1 MTLKMAQVAVRE
13 VPSMKHSVRHSK
25 ALYVLNTGIECQHQ
39 PCLLVD
45 VTYLLPLN
53 ITDPTDLS
61 WMVLWGLAPPRA
73 SASDFW
79 VAPVETRVG
88 MGVRGRACSASSGS
102 QWLLS
107 DTPPSFMILSWPR
120 RMLSRPEPA
129 SLSSSRD
136 VATCSGGLLNVCN
149 QRGGCALCVVQKQ
162 RNPLKKV
169 LRP

>member
-61 WMVLWGLAPPRA
+61 WMVLWGLAPPGA
-73 SASDFW
+73 
-79 VAPVETRVG
+79 
-88 MGVRGRACSASSGS
+88 
-102 QWLLS
+102 LL
-107 DTPPSFMILSWPR
+107 L
-120 RMLSRPEPA
+120 PEP
-129 SLSSSRD
+129 LLL
-136 VATCSGGLLNVCN
+136 TSGWLQWRHGWEWE
-149 QRGGCALCVVQKQ
+149 
-162 RNPLKKV
+162 
-169 LRP
+169 